1 MDLEVLWTV
10 TLLILVAFIP
20 TIAFMAWF
28 RATGKRIREPW
39 SVVILS
45 YLFGA
50 IGAIIIALVLE
61 MVAMGLLSSPVV
73 REYDIFALDPTAF
86 TFVMVIVVAPIV
98 EEAAKA
104 LGVSKSMTRAL
115 GTPRSGLVL
124 GAAAGLGFAATE
136 NLLYEGGALM
146 EGGVSAF
153 IAIAVVRTFSSALM
167 HASAT
172 SVSGYGIAKSSLG
185 GGSWLPYYL
194 LAVLMHA
201 SFNLFASFGE
211 LFKGT
216 LGETAAL
223 IGLIF
228 AFILVIASVSWTRR
242 RISALS

>member
-1 MDLEVLWTV
+1 MDPEGLWTV
-10 TLLILVAFIP
+10 ILLILVAFIP
-20 TIAFMAWF
+20 TIVFMAWF
-28 RATGKRIREPW
+28 RATGKRTREPW
-39 SVVILS
+39 SVVIMS

-50 IGAIIIALVLE
+50 IGAIIIALALE
-61 MVAMGLLSSPVV
+61 MGAMAFLSSPIV
-73 REYDIFALDPTAF
+73 REYDIFALDPTAL
-86 TFVMVIVVAPIV
+86 TFIMVIVIAPIV

-104 LGVSKSMTRAL
+104 LGVSKSMTRTL

-146 EGGVSAF
+146 EGGMTAF

-172 SVSGYGIAKSSLG
+172 SVSGYGIARPSLG

-194 LAVLMHA
+194 LAVIMHA

-211 LFKGT
+211 LFKDT

-228 AFILVIASVSWTRR
+228 AFVLVIASVTWTRR
-242 RISALS
+242 RISSLS